1 MNLSQEVWITGVGL
15 ASPLG
20 CDLGQFTDS
29 LLQGRCGIRRVSKMP
44 IAGHPSQIAAE
55 LLDIPRPSAIDME
68 EWQRLAPLE
77 QLALWCA
84 VQALCQ
90 ADLWDKRDVLRIGL
104 VLGLGAEWPYFWER
118 HWFAGHSAAENS
130 PTGDWRPPFSSGMA
144 SRDNGSVGDG
154 INAPRAWS
162 ASSGHGSGSEPALR
176 DKEAPRPEETASDAT
191 AVPAEPLVQRLARR
205 LGLRGPTLT
214 IAAACASG
222 NYALGLARNWIRSR
236 RLDVCLAGACDLPVT
251 PLALACFGNLRA
263 LSRRNDQPQ
272 AACRPFDRQRDGFVM
287 GEGGAVFVLESAQH
301 AHRRQAQPLAAIIG
315 FGATSDASHLVIP
328 NSDPGPAAQA
338 MRRALADA
346 QIAPDELDYL
356 NAHAPGTPVGDRY
369 ESRVIHLALG
379 EAASRIPVSSTK
391 SMTGH
396 AVTAASALEAAAC
409 IGALQRQTIPPT
421 INLDEP
427 DPECALCHVPHQS
440 RPATLRIVASNSF
453 GFGGANTMLILR
465 RIA

>member
-1 MNLSQEVWITGVGL
+1 MNLSHEVWITGVGL

-20 CDLGQFTDS
+20 CDLEQFTDS

-44 IAGHPSQIAAE
+44 IAGHLSQIAAE
-55 LLDIPRPSAIDME
+55 LLHIPRPQAIDLE

-90 ADLWDKRDVLRIGL
+90 ADLWDNREGIRIGL

-118 HWFAGHSAAENS
+118 HWFAQHSAAGNS
-130 PTGDWRPPFSSGMA
+130 STGNWQPPLASGTA
-144 SRDNGSVGDG
+144 SRDDGSVGDET
-154 INAPRAWS
+154 NAPQAWS
-162 ASSGHGSGSEPALR
+162 ANSGHGSGSESALR
-176 DKEAPRPEETASDAT
+176 DKDAPRADASNAT

-205 LGLRGPTLT
+205 LGLRGPTIT

-251 PLALACFGNLRA
+251 PLAMSCFGNLRA
-263 LSRRNDQPQ
+263 LSRRNDQPH

-301 AHRRQAQPLAAIIG
+301 ARRRQAHPLAAILG
-315 FGATSDASHLVIP
+315 FGGTSDASHLVIP
-328 NSDPGPAAQA
+328 NSDPGPAAEA

-346 QIAPDELDYL
+346 QIAPDEIDYL
-356 NAHAPGTPVGDRY
+356 NAHAPGTPVGDRF
-369 ESRVIHLALG
+369 ESCVIHLALG

-396 AVTAASALEAAAC
+396 AVTAASVLEAAAC

-421 INLDEP
+421 INLDDP
-427 DPECALCHVPHQS
+427 DPECALRHVPHQS

-465 RIA
+465 RVA